1 MATLGLNAR
10 PGTVGLLTV
19 AHASASALLSL
30 RACSR
35 SSLPVSALAKSASMA
50 GERSTGSTCTVPLPQ
65 HERPRHAVLY
75 GRCGLEATA
84 SPRNSSAPQC
94 VHM

>member
-1 MATLGLNAR
+1 MG
-10 PGTVGLLTV
+10 PGTAGVLTE
-19 AHASASALLSL
+19 AHASARALLIL

-35 SSLPVSALAKSASMA
+35 SSLPVSAFAKSASTA
-50 GERSTGSTCTVPLPQ
+50 GERSTGSTCTVPLAQ
-65 HERPRHAVLY
+65 HARPRHTVLY

-84 SPRNSSAPQC
+84 SPQKSSAPQC